1 MRRVGVL
8 ATTLA
13 LAVIVLPTTA
23 LAGRN
28 HPDCRRISKQITRYE
43 GVVEMA
49 EDRGNELWAKSTQ
62 DHVTRL
68 ELRRAKECPEYA
80 EELRERS
87 RMRWLAYETNR
98 AFKAAAKG
106 FLQYMSLGAY

>member
-1 MRRVGVL
+1 MLRVVL
-8 ATTLA
+8 FAITVA
-13 LAVIVLPTTA
+13 LAVSSLPSLA
-23 LAGRN
+23 LAGRD
-28 HPDCRRISKQITRYE
+28 HPDCKRITKQITRYE

-49 EDRGNELWAKSTQ
+49 EDRGNELWAKATQ

-68 ELRRAKECPEYA
+68 ELRRANECPQYA

-98 AFKAAAKG
+98 AFKSAAKG
-106 FLQYMSLGAY
+106 FMQYMSMGAY